1 MNVAD
6 NLLTKASP
14 RRKVFIILK
23 NLLVL
28 QKSPDIDP
36 PPGRIQISEDCSWR
50 RNRQSHEVMVSISDG
65 PKAVKV
71 DSLGDLKTY
80 L

>member
-14 RRKVFIILK
+14 RRKVFIIIK

-36 PPGRIQISEDCSWR
+36 PPGGDPDLR
-50 RNRQSHEVMVSISDG
+50 RLFLAKKPTIPRSYGLD
-65 PKAVKV
+65 K
-71 DSLGDLKTY
+71 
-80 L
+80 

>member
-14 RRKVFIILK
+14 RRKVFIIIK

-36 PPGRIQISEDCSWR
+36 PPGGSRS
-50 RNRQSHEVMVSISDG
+50 
-65 PKAVKV
+65 PKIV
-71 DSLGDLKTY
+71 LGEETDNPTKLWSR
-80 L
+80 